1 MDKYSKSIDGMES
14 DHFDLDS
21 LTQMHDQAKI
31 LIEFLQACS
40 NGTAL
45 NQLLSFLQLDLASV
59 LDVFLGTDL
68 INDPKSAIQIPPLFF
83 YLPQVFEEDSIV
95 QGIEDEIAKTI
106 RTSELEERLSQ
117 TEAGDKL
124 AVLRSHIMKRISLQD
139 RANFILLYMLSQENH
154 LSWMYEN
161 VYKHQIQSTCERED
175 LDSEALDEVIE
186 TVSKK
191 AMDEL

>member
-1 MDKYSKSIDGMES
+1 MDKFPKPTEGLDS
-14 DHFDLDS
+14 DHFDLDC

-45 NQLLSFLQLDLASV
+45 NKLLSFLQLDLASV
-59 LDVFLGTDL
+59 LDAFIGTDL
-68 INDPKSAIQIPPLFF
+68 INDPQSAIQIPPLFF
-83 YLPQVFEEDSIV
+83 YLPQVFEEDSLV
-95 QGIEDEIAKTI
+95 QAIEDEIAKTI
-106 RTSELEERLSQ
+106 RIPELEERLSEA
-117 TEAGDKL
+117 EAGDRL

-161 VYKHQIQSTCERED
+161 VYKHQIQSKCKRKD

-186 TVSKK
+186 AVSKK